1 MTSPRD
7 PSTVDLAATTAE
19 AVRQLNHLTI
29 VPRALDEPAEL
40 DRIVA
45 ELATMA
51 CRLPQ
56 LLRQL
61 SNWLDAEQHA
71 GRLRSDNST
80 DPARIVARAAT
91 QLAAA
96 GRAAHDLSRTLDHAH
111 QHLAHLGAPVSHR
124 RRQKPA
130 SPTVRDGRA
139 ETVAT
144 SGHFHGHQRAGS
156 GFWRKF
162 RDQDSGH

>member
-1 MTSPRD
+1 MTCPH
-7 PSTVDLAATTAE
+7 PQPAVDLAATTAE

-29 VPRALDEPAEL
+29 VPRALAEPAEL

-61 SNWLDAEQHA
+61 SNWLDAEQRA

-80 DPARIVARAAT
+80 DPARIVARAAA

-96 GRAAHDLSRTLDHAH
+96 GHAAHDLSRTLDAAR
-111 QHLAHLGAPVSHR
+111 QHLAHLGAPRPDRTTGAPSSPR
-124 RRQKPA
+124 SAPPPA
-130 SPTVRDGRA
+130 GARA
-139 ETVAT
+139 ETVAA
-144 SGHFHGHQRAGS
+144 GGRFHGH
-156 GFWRKF
+156 
-162 RDQDSGH
+162 